1 MTDVEPNAKQRL
13 LRTVLDRFAIYGD
26 LESAVPFGKGH
37 INDTFV
43 STWNQGGTR
52 LRYTHQRINERVFT
66 RPGEVMENI
75 LRVTNHIRGKLEGV
89 GDRSRRVLTV
99 VPAADGKPF
108 VRDAEGGWWR
118 SYCFIENARGGD
130 LASSPE
136 EAALLGK
143 SVGRFQNQLADIG
156 GERLFET
163 IPGFHNME
171 TRYTRFH
178 EALQKNGSGR
188 AGGCRGEIDFLL
200 ENEKRGGL
208 LIRSLWEGTIPERIC
223 HDDTKM
229 NNILLDETTGEAL
242 CVIDLDTVMPG
253 TSLFDLGD
261 LIRSVATRVGEDE
274 QDLSGAGFDPALF
287 RALVEGYFSE
297 ARSFLTPAEY
307 ALVCESGRSMTQIMA
322 LRFLTDYLEGDHYYH
337 IDRPLHNLDRC
348 RSQIALIRSMDSQW
362 EEAEKTVRELAPAV
376 TSENG

>member
-1 MTDVEPNAKQRL
+1 MIDSENKSKQRL
-13 LRTVLDRFAIYGD
+13 LEAVLGHFSIYGD
-26 LESAVPFGKGH
+26 LEDIVPFGKGH

-52 LRYTHQRINERVFT
+52 LHYTHQRINQHVFA
-66 RPGEVMENI
+66 RPDEVMENI
-75 LRVTNHIRGKLEGV
+75 LRVTNHIKTKLEGIR
-89 GDRSRRVLTV
+89 DRSRRVLTV
-99 VPAADGKPF
+99 IPAMDGKPF
-108 VRDAEGGWWR
+108 IRDAEGGWWR
-118 SYCFIENARGGD
+118 SYCFIEHARGGD
-130 LASSPE
+130 TASSAE

-143 SVGRFQNQLADIG
+143 SVGRFQNQLSDIG
-156 GERLFET
+156 GDRLYET

-178 EALQKNGSGR
+178 QALQQDDHDR
-188 AGGCRGEIDFLL
+188 AGGCREEIDFLL
-200 ENEKRGGL
+200 KNEERGGL
-208 LIRSLWEGTIPERIC
+208 LIRSLWERSLPERIC
-223 HDDTKM
+223 HNDTKM
-229 NNILLDETTGEAL
+229 NNILLDESSGEAL

-261 LIRSVATRVGEDE
+261 LIRTVATRIGEDE
-274 QDLSGAGFDPALF
+274 QDLSGAGFDIVLF

-297 ARSFLTPAEY
+297 ARHFLIPAEY

-362 EEAEKTVRELAPAV
+362 EEAEKTVQELSH
-376 TSENG
+376 TG

>member
-1 MTDVEPNAKQRL
+1 MTDSGANSKQAL
-13 LRTVLDRFAIYGD
+13 LRTILDRFFIYGD
-26 LESAVPFGKGH
+26 LETLIPFGNGH

-43 STWNQGGTR
+43 STWNQGGNR
-52 LRYTHQRINERVFT
+52 LHYTHQRINERVFT
-66 RPGEVMENI
+66 RPDEVMENI
-75 LRVTNHIRGKLEGV
+75 LRVTRHIREKLEGA

-99 VPAADGKPF
+99 IPARDGKPF
-108 VRDAEGGWWR
+108 VRDPEGGWWR

-156 GERLFET
+156 GERLIET

-178 EALQKNGSGR
+178 QALQRDEFGR
-188 AGGCRGEIDFLL
+188 AGGCRGEIEFLL
-200 ENEKRGGL
+200 ENEKRGSL

-223 HDDTKM
+223 HNDTKM
-229 NNILLDETTGEAL
+229 NNILLDENTGEAL
-242 CVIDLDTVMPG
+242 CIIDLDTVMPG

-261 LIRSVATRVGEDE
+261 LIRSVATRVREDA
-274 QDLSGAGFDPALF
+274 QDLSGAGFDMALF
-287 RALVEGYFSE
+287 RALVGGYLSE
-297 ARSFLTPAEY
+297 ARFFLVPAEY
-307 ALVCESGRSMTQIMA
+307 TLICESGRNMTQIMA

-337 IDRPLHNLDRC
+337 TERPLHNLDRC
-348 RSQIALIRSMDSQW
+348 RSQIALIRSMDNQW
-362 EEAEKTVRELAPAV
+362 EEAEKTVKEL
-376 TSENG
+376 S

>member
-1 MTDVEPNAKQRL
+1 MINSGTDEKQAL
-13 LRTVLDRFAIYGD
+13 LRAVLDRFVIYGD
-26 LESAVPFGKGH
+26 VETIVPFGKGH

-52 LRYTHQRINERVFT
+52 PRYTHQRINERVFT
-66 RPGEVMENI
+66 RPDEVMGNI
-75 LRVTNHIRGKLEGV
+75 LRVTRHIREKLEGLE
-89 GDRSRRVLTV
+89 DRSRRVLTV
-99 VPAADGKPF
+99 VPGRDGKPF

-143 SVGRFQNQLADIG
+143 SVGLFQNQLADIG
-156 GERLFET
+156 GERLIET

-178 EALQKNGSGR
+178 QALQKDEFGR
-188 AGGCRGEIDFLL
+188 AGGCRGEINFLL
-200 ENEKRGGL
+200 ENEKRGSL

-223 HDDTKM
+223 HNDTKM
-229 NNILLDETTGEAL
+229 NNILLDESTGEAL

-261 LIRSVATRVGEDE
+261 LIRTVTARVPEDA
-274 QDLSGAGFDPALF
+274 QDLSGAGFDMVLF
-287 RALVEGYFSE
+287 RALVEGYLSE
-297 ARSFLTPAEY
+297 ARSFFIPAEY
-307 ALVCESGRSMTQIMA
+307 ELIRESGRSMTQIMA

-337 IDRPLHNLDRC
+337 TERPLHNLDRC

-362 EEAEKTVRELAPAV
+362 EEADRVVKEL
-376 TSENG
+376 S